1 MAAPLWP
8 RLRALTMRSN
18 DSTEPEMP
26 SPSEQ
31 LARTFAECKP
41 LFFALAE
48 IPRQQILLVL
58 TQHEALN
65 VNQIAE
71 RLPLSRPAI
80 SHHLKILRE
89 AGLVEV
95 RQRGTENLHVLSTN
109 AAVELLARCA
119 AELNACGP
127 D

>member
-1 MAAPLWP
+1 
-8 RLRALTMRSN
+8 
-18 DSTEPEMP
+18 MP
-26 SPSEQ
+26 TASEQ
-31 LARTFAECKP
+31 LAQTFAECKP

-58 TQHEALN
+58 TEHEALN

-80 SHHLKILRE
+80 SHHLKILRQ

-95 RQRGTENLHVLSTN
+95 RQRGTENLHVLSTG

-119 AELNACGP
+119 AELNAC
-127 D
+127 